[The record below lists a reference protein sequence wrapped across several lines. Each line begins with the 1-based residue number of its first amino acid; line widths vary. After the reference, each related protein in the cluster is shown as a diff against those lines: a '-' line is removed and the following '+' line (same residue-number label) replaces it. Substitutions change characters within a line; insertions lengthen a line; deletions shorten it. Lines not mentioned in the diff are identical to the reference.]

1 MRYLLD
7 TNTCVEVLRDGN
19 PGVVT
24 TFQSYPPAEMVVAS
38 IVRAELMYG
47 ALRSQ
52 QPTHNQQLVVDFAAP
67 LGIVFFDNDAAD
79 AYGRIRA
86 DLERAGRPVG
96 PNDTLVAAIALSRDL
111 IVVTHNLSEFSR
123 VDGLKVEDWYT

>member
-1 MRYLLD
+1 MTYLLD

-19 PGVVT
+19 RGVVT
-24 TFQSYPPAEMVVAS
+24 TFQSHSPAEMVIAS

-47 ALRSQ
+47 ALRSL
-52 QPTHNQQLVVDFAAP
+52 QPAHNQQLVADFSAP
-67 LGIVFFDNDAAD
+67 LGDAFFDTDAAD
-79 AYGRIRA
+79 AYGRIRV
-86 DLERAGRPVG
+86 DLERDGLPIG

-123 VDGLKVEDWYT
+123 VDGLKVEDWYK